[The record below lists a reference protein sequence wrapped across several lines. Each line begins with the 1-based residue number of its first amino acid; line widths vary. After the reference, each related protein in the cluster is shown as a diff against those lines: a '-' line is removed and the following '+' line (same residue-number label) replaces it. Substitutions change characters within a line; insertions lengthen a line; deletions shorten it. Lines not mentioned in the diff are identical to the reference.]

1 MPLTPAEKL
10 RASTSHW
17 QEFAIYLETKYA
29 DLLQLVD
36 NGRGRGFQTVLQILR
51 MIVLSQ
57 DEVVAYSPGASTLKS
72 FVKKPKAFLDSIREE
87 AESVF
92 RRYDE
97 VKREFPTVFENQ
109 NYKHSLK
116 FSPVEFVG
124 VSVLIHTYPT
134 RNGRLLAGDIIA
146 LREYLRNERQD
157 LRSNTRTWITIKKFI
172 DDLEKLR
179 GAPNVPPRIAP
190 STKDVPIHMQSA
202 TMAAP
207 PRLKSITPVPA
218 RRASTSGSSTQPA
231 PSVRSSSY
239 VPSPATNYAPI
250 PPAPSR
256 TAPPAPMAYG
266 GPPLVADRPLFP
278 LSQSSTA
285 TKRAWD
291 GSGVGQAKRGRR

>member
-17 QEFAIYLETKYA
+17 QEFAIHLETKYS
-29 DLLQLVD
+29 DLLTLVD
-36 NGRGRGFQTVLQILR
+36 NGRGRGFQSVLQILR
-51 MIVLSQ
+51 MITLSQ
-57 DEVVAYSPGASTLKS
+57 DEIPSYSPGASTLKS
-72 FVKKPKAFLDSIREE
+72 FVKKPKTFLDSIRDE

-124 VSVLIHTYPT
+124 VSVLIHTYPD
-134 RNGRLLAGDIIA
+134 RNCRLLAGDIIA
-146 LREYLRNERQD
+146 LREYLRSERQD
-157 LRSNTRTWITIKKFI
+157 LRSNTRTWTTIKRFI

-179 GAPNVPPRIAP
+179 GAPSVPPRIAP
-190 STKDVPIHMQSA
+190 STKDIPIHMQGP

-207 PRLKSITPVPA
+207 PRLKSVTPVRPSSSVSG
-218 RRASTSGSSTQPA
+218 RGSSAA
-231 PSVRSSSY
+231 PVRSSSY
-239 VPSPATNYAPI
+239 VPSPATNYTPV

-256 TAPPAPMAYG
+256 TAPPAPMAHG
-266 GPPLVADRPLFP
+266 EPAPVADRLLFP
-278 LSQSSTA
+278 TSGASTA
-285 TKRAWD
+285 TKRAWG